1 MANRN
6 GRGRLNR
13 GENCDETAQADRMG
27 QGRGVRRQPPRDGR
41 GQGQGQ
47 GRGLGR
53 QPVGG
58 RGLGRR
64 RRQVL

>member
-1 MANRN
+1 MPLGDKTGRL
-6 GRGRLNR
+6 GRGK
-13 GENCDETAQADRMG
+13 NCDEVAQSDRMG

-47 GRGLGR
+47 GLGWFR
-53 QPVGG
+53 G

-64 RRQVL
+64 RRQV